1 MEGVGARLGRSSAR
15 YAPTTVF
22 SGPVRRWKKKWVP
35 LSNPNNS
42 NSNNNNHSHLLLFKW
57 TPINTLSNG
66 TAAATPPASS
76 KDATS
81 ADATPPSASE
91 EAPRRKF
98 RYIPVSILEQKQ
110 EVNVK
115 SDDESKPDDVGTSL
129 QPAQGNGSDGNTEG
143 SDVLMEEAQASEK
156 EQSQSENAKETNL
169 DLSLGLKAHDD
180 DHENDPRAAVGNFD
194 QPEKLSSVD
203 GTRIK
208 PSANSES
215 ESRKRKSSATN
226 LEMSM

>member
-57 TPINTLSNG
+57 TPI
-66 TAAATPPASS
+66 ASS
-76 KDATS
+76 KDAAS

-98 RYIPVSILEQKQ
+98 RYIPWLVADIGGS
-110 EVNVK
+110 V
-115 SDDESKPDDVGTSL
+115 
-129 QPAQGNGSDGNTEG
+129 ANGGWLTG
-143 SDVLMEEAQASEK
+143 SWRWWS
-156 EQSQSENAKETNL
+156 
-169 DLSLGLKAHDD
+169 
-180 DHENDPRAAVGNFD
+180 AVVTG
-194 QPEKLSSVD
+194 
-203 GTRIK
+203 GGR
-208 PSANSES
+208 
-215 ESRKRKSSATN
+215 
-226 LEMSM
+226 